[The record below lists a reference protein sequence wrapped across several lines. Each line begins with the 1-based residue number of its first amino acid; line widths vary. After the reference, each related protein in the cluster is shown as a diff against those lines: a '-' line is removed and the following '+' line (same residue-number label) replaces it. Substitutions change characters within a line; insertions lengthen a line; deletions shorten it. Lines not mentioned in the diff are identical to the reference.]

1 VIPDFTEFVSASDGG
16 SESAPGSGV
25 VIWPEISL
33 AIDAMVT
40 RQVTVQ
46 LDEDVL
52 EGTRITNTVTVTDDL
67 SNGPDATP
75 ENNTDDDV
83 DEVGPPG
90 GPPTAVELLYFRV
103 GSVSGRDVS
112 LEWATAVEID
122 SFGFNIYRADT
133 ADGSKRFLGFVPTE
147 SPFGGGSTYS
157 FDDTD
162 LADGRW
168 WYWLGDLDTTG
179 KETFHGP
186 VSALVLPAGLDL
198 PERVFLPVVLS

>member
-1 VIPDFTEFVSASDGG
+1 
-16 SESAPGSGV
+16 
-25 VIWPEISL
+25 
-33 AIDAMVT
+33 
-40 RQVTVQ
+40 
-46 LDEDVL
+46 
-52 EGTRITNTVTVTDDL
+52 
-67 SNGPDATP
+67 
-75 ENNTDDDV
+75 
-83 DEVGPPG
+83 
-90 GPPTAVELLYFRV
+90 V

-122 SFGFNIYRADT
+122 SFGFNVYRSDT

-186 VSALVLPAGLDL
+186 VSALVLPEGLDL
-198 PERVFLPVVLS
+198 PERVFLPLILN